1 MSRQHANF
9 PTASYPDLYWTF
21 DATGLTKKPYM
32 QTLKFGPHDI
42 PQADV
47 FAASTSSFAFVNL
60 KPLSPGGQL
69 CASGDQRRLDSIMS
83 ARSASCNTVQTL
95 ILSHLPQ
102 PLQQFWHVFRC
113 LRCRPYTRGAPAR
126 RCTVQGL
133 GAARS
138 G

>member
-1 MSRQHANF
+1 MSRQHATF

-21 DATGLTKKPYM
+21 DATGLTKQPYM

-69 CASGDQRRLDSIMS
+69 CACGDQ
-83 ARSASCNTVQTL
+83 
-95 ILSHLPQ
+95 
-102 PLQQFWHVFRC
+102 
-113 LRCRPYTRGAPAR
+113 
-126 RCTVQGL
+126 
-133 GAARS
+133 
-138 G
+138 